1 VIQAGSLDAGLGG
14 VLGALQAEHPSLRI
28 DVEGAE
34 MNDVFR
40 ALGRRSE
47 AGR

>member
-1 VIQAGSLDAGLGG
+1 MIQAGSLDAGLGG